1 MQKVKGE
8 VMINA
13 LQEQDIIVS
22 TSSACSSRQT
32 KTSHV
37 LKAMHISDDYIKGVL
52 RVSLSTLNNQQEIDQ
67 FKIVFKRVMNVIK
80 GD

>member
-1 MQKVKGE
+1 MHYKKDV
-8 VMINA
+8 
-13 LQEQDIIVS
+13 IVS

-37 LKAMHISDDYIKGVL
+37 LKAMHISDDYIKGVI
-52 RVSLSTLNNQQEIDQ
+52 RLSISPLTTEEEIET
-67 FKIVFKRVMNVIK
+67 FKKIFTEVMNVIK

>member
-1 MQKVKGE
+1 
-8 VMINA
+8 
-13 LQEQDIIVS
+13 
-22 TSSACSSRQT
+22 
-32 KTSHV
+32 
-37 LKAMHISDDYIKGVL
+37 MHISDDYIKGVL